1 MECKSSGSVVCSCRY
16 HVVFC
21 PKCRRPVLVDGVDG
35 RFRQMAEQVAGKL
48 SFDIIEMEAMPGHVH
63 MLLEVDPQLGIHRAV
78 KRIKGRASHGLRA
91 ESPWPRARIP
101 APWTSSHFV
110 SAVGGAPLA
119 VARQCIES
127 QKSVQPWRGPARSAS
142 APMLPSASLPSAPS
156 AAPGGPAAG
165 ASRPGRPNARGP
177 GDRRLS
183 ASSRSSSR
191 PGKGRMHPGLPRW
204 TPTPAKN
211 VTELIWTWPRA
222 RPSGRAQAIGAIRG
236 CPEWFRAPS
245 FHVLFRWR
253 LSMEDLCT

>member
-1 MECKSSGSVVCSCRY
+1 MS
-16 HVVFC
+16 
-21 PKCRRPVLVDGVDG
+21 
-35 RFRQMAEQVAGKL
+35 
-48 SFDIIEMEAMPGHVH
+48 GHVR

-78 KRIKGRASHGLRA
+78 KRIKGRTSHDLR
-91 ESPWPRARIP
+91 EEFPWLMKRLPTL
-101 APWTSSHFV
+101 WTNSCFV
-110 SAVGGAPLA
+110 SAVGGVPLA
-119 VARQCIES
+119 VVRQYIES

-142 APMLPSASLPSAPS
+142 APAPPSASSSSARS

-177 GDRRLS
+177 GDRRLP

-191 PGKGRMHPGLPRW
+191 PGKGRMPPGLPRW

-211 VTELIWTWPRA
+211 VTELIWTWPRP

-253 LSMEDLCT
+253 LSMEDLCI